1 VKRRVL
7 NPRVL
12 VVSSLLMIL
21 IVGGAAATILI
32 SPGAAR
38 AALLSV
44 FLGSASIQRGG
55 ASAPAAGH
63 TGDELVDGDSV
74 ATSEDGK
81 AALTYPDGSI
91 TRLDSNTRVLVHV
104 TQAGNATRTNLVQS
118 AGLTWNTVKRLAGG
132 STFDVTGPN
141 SATAEVRGTRFGYY
155 VEHDTANNPVVWID
169 VYDGVVG
176 VTGSKGQQV
185 LATAGQRVTVRPAA
199 APTTPAPIPDGDLR
213 LSFTVFNQTIEAVTG
228 KPFAFQSGTLGTGDA
243 SVPLAVQA
251 DGKSDLQFVL
261 GWPNL
266 PGSRF
271 ALTVIAPDGHI
282 FSTVRAASPPLLV
295 VARKAA
301 AGTWTVTVDDV
312 QSALTDNWWVI
323 VGRS

>member
-1 VKRRVL
+1 
-7 NPRVL
+7 
-12 VVSSLLMIL
+12 MIL

-32 SPGAAR
+32 SPGAVR

-44 FLGSASIQRGG
+44 FVGSASIQRGG
-55 ASAPAAGH
+55 ASAAAAGH
-63 TGDELVDGDSV
+63 TGDELVDGDTV
-74 ATSEDGK
+74 ATSQDGK

-104 TQAGNATRTNLVQS
+104 TQAGNAIRTNLVQS

-132 STFDVTGPN
+132 STFEVTGPN
-141 SATAEVRGTRFGYY
+141 SASAEVRGTRFGYY
-155 VEHDTANNPVVWID
+155 VEHDTANNPVIWID

-176 VTGSKGQQV
+176 VTGSKGLQV

-199 APTTPAPIPDGDLR
+199 APTVPVPIPDGDLR

-228 KPFAFQSGTLGTGDA
+228 KPFAFQAGTLATGQT
-243 SVPLAVQA
+243 STRLAVQA

-261 GWPNL
+261 GWPSP
-266 PGSRF
+266 PGSTF
-271 ALTVIAPDGHI
+271 AMTVVAPNGGQLLTPQA
-282 FSTVRAASPPLLV
+282 TSPPLIF
-295 VARKAA
+295 VAPKAA
-301 AGTWTVTVDDV
+301 AGVWTLTVHDIR
-312 QSALTDNWWVI
+312 SAQPDEFWVI